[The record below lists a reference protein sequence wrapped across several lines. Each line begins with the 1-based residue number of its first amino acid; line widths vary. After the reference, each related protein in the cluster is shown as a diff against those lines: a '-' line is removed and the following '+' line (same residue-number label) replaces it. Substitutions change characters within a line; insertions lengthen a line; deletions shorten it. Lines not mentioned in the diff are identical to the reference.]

1 MAIYFRGSLGHI
13 YRNYLI
19 YKHFFRHEYNYRTV
33 YLCVRVFVC
42 VYLPATFRNSATC
55 TDCACVEPSTRLAP
69 DAKTSL
75 IDTCFQSPGGCM
87 GAGFSTWPTLTL
99 SHLNGRA
106 SSCSTIKEIT
116 KYNYSLLKQT
126 REYMFSSLLELD
138 VLNLYD

>member
-1 MAIYFRGSLGHI
+1 
-13 YRNYLI
+13 
-19 YKHFFRHEYNYRTV
+19 
-33 YLCVRVFVC
+33 
-42 VYLPATFRNSATC
+42 
-55 TDCACVEPSTRLAP
+55 
-69 DAKTSL
+69 
-75 IDTCFQSPGGCM
+75 M

-99 SHLNGRA
+99 SHLNGRT